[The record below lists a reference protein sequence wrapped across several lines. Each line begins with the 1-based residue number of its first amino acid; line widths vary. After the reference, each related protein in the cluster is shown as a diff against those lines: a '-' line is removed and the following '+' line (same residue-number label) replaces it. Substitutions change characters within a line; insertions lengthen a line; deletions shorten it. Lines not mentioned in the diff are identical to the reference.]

1 VRQYVHEP
9 AVRQGLRPPVDW
21 LFKNILPANLLICV
35 KGLPGAF
42 KTFIVVTM
50 ACCLA
55 TGLPFLGK
63 RTKVRKVLFVAADDP
78 DAVDGIIQAWIKQHR
93 EILAKEDIP
102 LDLPNLRVLKKRV
115 DFYDSSAVPQAIKDF
130 KNDGFEVV
138 IIDTLVHSA
147 IGADLQGSKD
157 PPVVMARI
165 KELMEGIVAR
175 SGVLVHHAPK
185 DGKGTYGSVFILASV
200 SAIVDAEKVDKV
212 TARISC
218 ERMRRVPFFE
228 PFKII
233 LTPIKVEV
241 EPDEDGLA
249 EEDQLVIV
257 GSAPARKQPTRDER
271 DLDAMQSTLLTC
283 GNKATHTQW
292 CKAAHDYTAI
302 RKKGED
308 GAVTVIKK
316 GWSDTTFDTKL
327 TLAKTAWGHRLVKS
341 GEGQG
346 ATYTLLSKEQVAVQ
360 PGSPEAACG
369 TPETTP
375 VQPHQSHPLRGD
387 ESDWCG
393 FEGPQSTPKHP
404 DGGGWVGS
412 RESGTE
418 AKPLAGKALLE
429 AALRQLNEPT
439 KH

>member
-1 VRQYVHEP
+1 VDTDLKHYVHEP
-9 AVRQGLRPPVDW
+9 AARQGLRPPVDW
-21 LFKNILPANLLICV
+21 LFKHLLPANLLICV

-50 ACCLA
+50 ACCIA

-63 RTKVRKVLFVAADDP
+63 RTKIRKVLFIAADDP
-78 DAVDGIIQAWIKQHR
+78 DAVEGVIQAWIKQHR
-93 EILAKEDIP
+93 EILDKEGIP
-102 LDLPNLRVLKKRV
+102 LDLPNLRVLRKRV
-115 DFYDSSAVPQAIKDF
+115 DFLDAKAVPQAIKDF
-130 KNDGFEVV
+130 KDDGFEVV

-165 KELMEGIVAR
+165 KEFMEGIGAR

-200 SAIVDAEKVDKV
+200 SAIVDSEKVDKV
-212 TARISC
+212 TAKISC

-228 PFKII
+228 PFNIK

-257 GSAPARKQPTRDER
+257 GSAPAKKQFTKDER
-271 DLDAMQSTLLTC
+271 DLDAMQRTLELC
-283 GNKATHTQW
+283 GNKATHAQW

-302 RKKGED
+302 RKKGTD
-308 GAVTVIKK
+308 GVITVIKK
-316 GWSDTTFDTKL
+316 GWSDGTFNNKL
-327 TLAKTAWGHRLVKS
+327 TLARQVWGPRLVKS

-346 ATYTLLSKEQVAVQ
+346 ATYTLLQ
-360 PGSPEAACG
+360 PGAPEAI
-369 TPETTP
+369 TPKTTP
-375 VQPHQSHPLRGD
+375 VQPLQSHPLRGD
-387 ESDWCG
+387 ESAWGG
-393 FEGPQSTPKHP
+393 FEGPQSTPKHSNQS
-404 DGGGWVGS
+404 DWSGS
-412 RESGTE
+412 RETRTGENPVAETDLE
-418 AKPLAGKALLE
+418 RLARENL
-429 AALRQLNEPT
+429 T